1 MAMALSCVRK
11 IEGPQAVTKEMEA
24 LTNNPQSAYI
34 PRMLSSKQL
43 SNVFAV
49 LTTYYFNEKGIGLTY
64 EEILHGEK
72 NGWEI
77 HPINTETIPSKVQ
90 KDKTYQ
96 RNFLDR
102 HSHCLKIIYQEEKNG
117 KGGELRST
125 ERSSEIFAFP
135 KQTFRRNAVPKGSH
149 EMDPK
154 MWAYLYR
161 DLANEMRRTQKRIL
175 RRVLVVTDDGSV
187 ESRWQLLPERRRIQS
202 RASR

>member
-1 MAMALSCVRK
+1 MLSYCLNAKLDSDSMEMALSCIRK

-64 EEILHGEK
+64 QEILHGEK

-90 KDKTYQ
+90 KDKAFQ
-96 RNFLDR
+96 KNFLSR
-102 HSHCLKIIYQEEKNG
+102 HACCMKIIYQEEKSG
-117 KGGELRST
+117 KGGK
-125 ERSSEIFAFP
+125 IFIFP
-135 KQTFRRNAVPKGSH
+135 KSDH

-161 DLANEMRRTQKRIL
+161 DLANEIRRTQKRIL
-175 RRVLVVTDDGSV
+175 RRVLVVTEDGSV